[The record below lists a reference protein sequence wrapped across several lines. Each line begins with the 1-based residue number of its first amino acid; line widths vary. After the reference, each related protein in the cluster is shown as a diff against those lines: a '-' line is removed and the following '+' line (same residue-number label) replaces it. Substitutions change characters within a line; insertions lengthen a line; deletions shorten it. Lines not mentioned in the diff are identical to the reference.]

1 MAAPKRTPVYFF
13 SHGGPNIMYDTE
25 HPVYNRLQALGKEI
39 TTKVKPKAIVVFSAH
54 WQAERP
60 NTIQVNI
67 AETEPLLYDFYGF
80 PRHYYT
86 EKYPNKGSPE
96 LAGRIIGM
104 LQDAGIKAEGVKRGL
119 DHGVF
124 AVFKVAFNPET
135 NPAGVPIV
143 QVSLFDNDTD
153 AAAHIRL
160 GRAIEKLREEG
171 IVIIVSGMAVHNLR
185 YLGISMMDSRP
196 QKFTLTFDEALKEA
210 AETAPGEKRD
220 ENMIALL
227 KRPDARQAHPTFEH
241 LLPMHIGVGAA
252 GSDEGKRL
260 WTLPEGSMSW
270 AQYRWGDVEA

>member
-1 MAAPKRTPVYFF
+1 
-13 SHGGPNIMYDTE
+13 MYDTE

>member
-25 HPVYNRLQALGKEI
+25 HPAYDRLQALGKEI

-60 NTIQVNI
+60 NTIQVNV
-67 AETEPLLYDFYGF
+67 AETEPLIYDFYGF

-86 EKYPNKGSPE
+86 EKYPNKGSPK
-96 LAGRIIGM
+96 LAERIMGM
-104 LQDAGIKAEGVKRGL
+104 LQDAGIKAEGVERGL

-143 QVSLFDNDTD
+143 QVSLFDDDTD

-160 GRAIEKLREEG
+160 GRAVEKLREEG

-210 AETAPGEKRD
+210 AETEPGEKRD

-227 KRPDARQAHPTFEH
+227 KRSDARQAHPTFEH

-260 WTLPEGSMSW
+260 WTLPKGSMSW